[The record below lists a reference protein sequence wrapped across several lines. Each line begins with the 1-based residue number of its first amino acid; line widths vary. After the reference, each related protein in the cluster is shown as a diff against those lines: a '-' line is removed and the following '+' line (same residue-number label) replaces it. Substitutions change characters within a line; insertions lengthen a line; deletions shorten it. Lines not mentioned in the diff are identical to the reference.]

1 MAAILKLLAHLVLA
15 FVAFFVLLYEASEAC
30 AAHKSD
36 WIIVSLLLG
45 SLVVPLLI
53 VLSPFFPIGEERK
66 APPEEL
72 LRRFYG

>member
-1 MAAILKLLAHLVLA
+1 MAFILEFLWRLPLA
-15 FVAFFVLLYEASEAC
+15 FVSFFVLLYEASEAC

-36 WIIVSLLLG
+36 WIIVSLLLAA
-45 SLVVPLLI
+45 LVVPLWI
-53 VLSPFFPIGEERK
+53 VLRPFFPSREERN

>member
-53 VLSPFFPIGEERK
+53 VLSPFFPIWEERK
-66 APPEEL
+66 APPEKL